1 MNVAK
6 GDFIELNFIAKV
18 KDTNQV
24 FDLTKEGD
32 AKAMGL
38 YNPKMKYNPIVI
50 CVGEKNVVQGLDE
63 ELVGKELGKKYSVE
77 VNSEKAFG
85 KKDTKLLKMVP
96 SNVFLKNNIRPM
108 TGLQVN
114 LDGLVGIIRS
124 VSGGRVVVDFNHPL
138 AGRDLVYDLE
148 ITKKITDVH
157 DKIHALIKF
166 YLPMKVEHEFKD
178 NNLTIYTEMPQQ
190 FSLNLVQALKKA
202 IPEIKEVLFIKKKVE
217 EKPNPKNE

>member
-124 VSGGRVVVDFNHPL
+124 VSGGRVVVDFNHPW

-148 ITKKITDVH
+148 ITKKITDVLE
-157 DKIHALIKF
+157 KIHVLIKF
-166 YLPMKVEHEFKD
+166 YLPMKVEYEFKD

-202 IPEIKEVLFIKKKVE
+202 IPEIKEVLFTKKKVE

>member
-6 GDFIELNFIAKV
+6 GDFIELKFIAKV
-18 KDTNQV
+18 K
-24 FDLTKEGD
+24 
-32 AKAMGL
+32 
-38 YNPKMKYNPIVI
+38 
-50 CVGEKNVVQGLDE
+50 
-63 ELVGKELGKKYSVE
+63 ELNKKYSVE

-202 IPEIKEVLFIKKKVE
+202 IPEIKEVLFTKKKVE

>member
-50 CVGEKNVVQGLDE
+50 CVGEKNVVSGLDE
-63 ELVGKELGKKYSVE
+63 ELVGKELNKKYSVE

-138 AGRDLVYDLE
+138 AGRDLVYDFE
-148 ITKKITDVH
+148 INKKITDVH
-157 DKIHALIKF
+157 EKIYALIKF

-178 NNLTIYTEMPQQ
+178 NSLTIYTEMPQQ